1 MFEPPFAAAKVGID
15 AATIAAASSVAVSVA
30 ATDAANITSFQQA
43 SKQVGEMS
51 LNSQLK
57 FVVVFLPRL
66 FEVYVAQCGVRSRR
80 RISDQSRR
88 LGAVV
93 SKYHGC
99 GYPTAVR
106 RKQQQQCPSRA
117 QPQSQPRSNPSSSS
131 YTNTATTNNKGIV
144 FVVMKPIIK

>member
-66 FEVYVAQCGVRSRR
+66 FEVYVAQCGVRRR
-80 RISDQSRR
+80 TSDQSRR

-99 GYPTAVR
+99 GYPTTVR
-106 RKQQQQCPSRA
+106 RKQQQQSPSRA
-117 QPQSQPRSNPSSSS
+117 QPQS
-131 YTNTATTNNKGIV
+131 
-144 FVVMKPIIK
+144 